1 MSLGINRRDVLKA
14 LGATGSVAAGAG
26 VTLDDHD
33 DGRVGRGSTELKLF
47 HDTHVHGHIGDAD
60 ENRNVENYF
69 GLMDHLAAGADA
81 ALRLG
86 NGDDLGSSALS
97 IEFGGRQTV
106 DAFEAGNLDYDT
118 LGNHDFD
125 FGPET
130 ARRRIAESDFEWVT
144 GNVVDEDGDVFG
156 HEQGVQAY
164 DIVDVEGVSVGITGM
179 LTTEAEVTTSL
190 GSNRVQ
196 NPITALGDVVRDMR
210 YDGAQVV
217 IVLSHVANGVARN
230 VARVVDGIDV
240 IVGDDAASDT
250 GVEEIGD
257 TILGFVGDEYEFLGE
272 MTLQIAGNGNQ
283 VRDYEYAMH
292 DVEAAVDDLEIEP
305 NEDVK
310 IVADSYRNRLESEV
324 IGRTEV
330 PLNCRTEDNRTEET
344 NMGNFATDT
353 IRQNVGA
360 DVAVQNGGGIRTD
373 TLYSEGELTDLV
385 INQIFPFGNT
395 IVELEVSGETLL
407 EALENGVSQV
417 EQVDGRFLQ
426 VSGMSYEW
434 DPEAAVGDRIESV
447 AIGGEDVDESAT
459 YTLGTNGFMAGGG
472 DGFDMLTDAPTVE
485 EGAEISTAVIERIRA
500 ESPIA
505 PEVEGR
511 ITRV

>member
-1 MSLGINRRDVLKA
+1 MSLGINRRDLLKA
-14 LGATGSVAAGAG
+14 LGATGPAVAGAG
-26 VTLDDHD
+26 VVIGDHEE
-33 DGRVGRGSTELKLF
+33 GAPGRGMTELKLF

-69 GLMDHLAAGADA
+69 GLMDHLAAGADT

-97 IEFGGRQTV
+97 IEFEGRHTV

-118 LGNHDFD
+118 IGNHDFD

-130 ARRRIAESDFEWVT
+130 LRRRIAESDFQWVT
-144 GNVVDEDGDVFG
+144 GNVVDENGEVFG

-164 DIVDVEGVSVGITGM
+164 DIVDVDGVAVGITGM
-179 LTTEAEVTTSL
+179 LTTEAEVTTSI
-190 GSNRVQ
+190 GSNRVRD
-196 NPITALGDVVRDMR
+196 PTTALGQVVRDMR

-257 TILGFVGDEYEFLGE
+257 TVLAFVGDEYEFLGE
-272 MTLQIAGNGNQ
+272 MTLRIAGNGNQ
-283 VRDYEYAMH
+283 VRNHEFTMH
-292 DVEAAVDDLEIEP
+292 EVESAVDEFGIEP

-310 IVADSYRNRLESEV
+310 IVADSYRDRLESRV

-344 NMGNFATDT
+344 NMGNFVTDT
-353 IRQNVGA
+353 IRENVGA

-373 TLYSEGELTDLV
+373 TLYSEGEITDLT

-395 IVELEVSGETLL
+395 IVELEVTGETLL
-407 EALENGVSQV
+407 AALENGVSQV
-417 EQVDGRFLQ
+417 GQVDGRFPQ
-426 VSGMSYEW
+426 VSGLSYEW
-434 DPEAAVGDRIESV
+434 DPDAAAGDRIVSV
-447 AIGGEDVDESAT
+447 SVGGSELDENAT
-459 YTLGTNGFMAGGG
+459 YSLGTNGFMSGGG
-472 DGFDMLTDAPTVE
+472 DGYDMLTDATTVE
-485 EGAEISTAVIERIRA
+485 EGDGLATAVIERIEA
-500 ESPIA
+500 NSPIA